1 MSATNASGI
10 SFAKYR
16 TLRSFLAL
24 YGVMSVLILALL
36 GTLYYESIRA
46 QMLSSH
52 RLAMQ
57 LQSENYV
64 PRLKRWLEAGIDL
77 NRFPEDLAYRT
88 ALYGYDKELLVGNLR
103 QSHRDFDENI
113 ALHAGFVHLVIPLSP
128 YGLGEYYLVF
138 ETPDDGLWKE
148 QAFRTIALFGGGL
161 FALLALIGFSLSRM
175 FLRPMNDAI
184 ALLDDF
190 IKDTTHEL
198 NTPVTAILTN
208 VEALKN
214 GELPPAAA
222 KKLHR
227 IEIAS
232 RTISTLYD
240 DLTYLVLNHDLAV
253 RNVRLDLGTLLHERI
268 DYFRDRIEQKKLSLA
283 LEIDPGVELL
293 IDPAKAARL
302 IDNLLSNA
310 IKYTRAGGA
319 VSVVA
324 RNGLLC
330 VEDNGIGIPETMRE
344 RIFERYTRAD
354 KSVGGFGIGL
364 HIVAMIA
371 KEYGLTIAVESEE
384 NVGTTICVRWNNP
397 AVG

>member
-24 YGVMSVLILALL
+24 YGVMSALILALL
-36 GTLYYESIRA
+36 GTLYYESMRT

-64 PRLKRWLEAGIDL
+64 PRLKSWLEAGIDL
-77 NRFPEDLAYRT
+77 ERFPEDLAYRT

-103 QSHRDFDENI
+103 QSHRNFEENI
-113 ALHAGFVHLVIPLSP
+113 VLREGFVHLVIPLSP

-138 ETPDDGLWKE
+138 ETPDDGLWKA
-148 QAFRTIALFGGGL
+148 QAFRTLILLGGGL
-161 FALLALIGFSLSRM
+161 FALLALIGFTLSRM

-198 NTPVTAILTN
+198 NTPLTAILTN

-214 GELPPAAA
+214 AELPPQTA

-253 RNVRLDLGTLLHERI
+253 QNVDLDLSILVHERI
-268 DYFRDRIEQKKLSLA
+268 DYFRDRIEQKKLSLTLA
-283 LEIDPGVELL
+283 IDPGVMLF
-293 IDPAKAARL
+293 IDPGKAARL

-310 IKYTRAGGA
+310 IKYTRIGGA
-319 VSVVA
+319 VTVILHD
-324 RNGLLC
+324 GILC
-330 VEDNGIGIPETMRE
+330 IEDDGIGIPEAMRE
-344 RIFERYTRAD
+344 RIFERYMRAD

-371 KEYGLTIAVESEE
+371 REYALQVGVESEE
-384 NVGTTICVRWNNP
+384 NVGTTICVRWNAP
-397 AVG
+397 EVG